1 MEGEGGRG
9 RGGRRRRSRGE
20 TGGWKYRQRDGGE
33 AEHST
38 LERRTY
44 STVCI
49 GSLQAEEATAG
60 TPLLGCGA
68 PSKYCGVPWAQNLA
82 ALDSETL
89 SSDPSERPKT
99 KVSGTIFA
107 WCFCSAIF
115 GWHFLPPATS
125 TKNVPS
131 EKRHLPLPHQVG
143 WL

>member
-60 TPLLGCGA
+60 TPPLGCGA
-68 PSKYCGVPWAQNLA
+68 PNKYCGVPWAQNLA

-99 KVSGTIFA
+99 KVSGKT
-107 WCFCSAIF
+107 AIPVRSCLDPD
-115 GWHFLPPATS
+115 HFSS
-125 TKNVPS
+125 TCLFHGVPTPG
-131 EKRHLPLPHQVG
+131 RARTDADPLT
-143 WL
+143 